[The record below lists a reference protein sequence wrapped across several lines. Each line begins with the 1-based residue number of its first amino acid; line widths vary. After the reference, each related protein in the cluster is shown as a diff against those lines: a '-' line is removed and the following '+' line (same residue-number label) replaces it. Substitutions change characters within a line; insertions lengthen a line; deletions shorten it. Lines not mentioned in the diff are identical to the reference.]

1 MKFLYFHC
9 PVLMSFLK
17 CGWQIIEILVLSGV
31 HVLLMLF
38 VCTCIY
44 VHWCP
49 TRFPYQMMFGR
60 LTITRRVSPVEEE
73 LLTPS
78 KHSSALLLYVG
89 FVLLDILFSMRCFVD
104 NYLSLFLF
112 SVGQC
117 FACFSSIYG
126 FWLPLLVSSTFSWHW
141 SKQFLLTGNWI
152 FNMTYFRV
160 SLNNFWNRIR
170 FYFFFLI
177 SMKLPRFLPL

>member
-9 PVLMSFLK
+9 PGLMSFLK

-49 TRFPYQMMFGR
+49 TRFPYQRMFGR

-112 SVGQC
+112 FC
-117 FACFSSIYG
+117 WPMFCLF
-126 FWLPLLVSSTFSWHW
+126 LVDLR
-141 SKQFLLTGNWI
+141 LLTAPFGI
-152 FNMTYFRV
+152 FNLFLALKQAISPYWQ
-160 SLNNFWNRIR
+160 LNFQYDI
-170 FYFFFLI
+170 FQGI
-177 SMKLPRFLPL
+177 TK

>member
-9 PVLMSFLK
+9 PGLMSFLK
-17 CGWQIIEILVLSGV
+17 SGWQIIEILVLSGV

-60 LTITRRVSPVEEE
+60 LTITRRASPVEQE

-78 KHSSALLLYVG
+78 KHSSALLFLQCQEKIEDTKRAVRSRKSTRNRQNIG
-89 FVLLDILFSMRCFVD
+89 QQKKGKGTN
-104 NYLSLFLF
+104 NYL
-112 SVGQC
+112 QNT
-117 FACFSSIYG
+117 A
-126 FWLPLLVSSTFSWHW
+126 
-141 SKQFLLTGNWI
+141 
-152 FNMTYFRV
+152 
-160 SLNNFWNRIR
+160 
-170 FYFFFLI
+170 
-177 SMKLPRFLPL
+177 